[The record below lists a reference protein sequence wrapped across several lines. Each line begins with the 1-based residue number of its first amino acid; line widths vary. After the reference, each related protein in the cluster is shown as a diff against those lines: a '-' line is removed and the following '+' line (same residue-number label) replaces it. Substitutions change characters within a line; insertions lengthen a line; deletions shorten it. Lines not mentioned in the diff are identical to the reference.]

1 MHILYKVTYLPHLG
15 TNHPKFYIGSKYNY
29 KGNYY
34 GSVASK
40 QVYEY
45 TEGKSLKDWWKIQKL
60 TPENFSF
67 EVLEVFGDITPKEL
81 VNKERDLQLKLDVLS
96 ESYFNHSVA
105 TKGFCSKKRSE
116 ESIKHISN
124 KTKQYW
130 DSDAGQLKRQRLVE
144 RNERNKKIHSDLMI
158 EKWKNPSDAM
168 KEGRRKS
175 IEIRTGVHLSAEHIQ
190 KLKEIHLIEI
200 EYRGIIYSGWD
211 SLLQQTGVTVYLY
224 KKYYLNGYDPEVNKG
239 IHHNPKLIKL
249 ENT

>member
-1 MHILYKVTYLPHLG
+1 
-15 TNHPKFYIGSKYNY
+15 
-29 KGNYY
+29 
-34 GSVASK
+34 
-40 QVYEY
+40 
-45 TEGKSLKDWWKIQKL
+45 
-60 TPENFSF
+60 
-67 EVLEVFGDITPKEL
+67 
-81 VNKERDLQLKLDVLS
+81 
-96 ESYFNHSVA
+96 
-105 TKGFCSKKRSE
+105 
-116 ESIKHISN
+116 
-124 KTKQYW
+124 
-130 DSDAGQLKRQRLVE
+130 
-144 RNERNKKIHSDLMI
+144 MI